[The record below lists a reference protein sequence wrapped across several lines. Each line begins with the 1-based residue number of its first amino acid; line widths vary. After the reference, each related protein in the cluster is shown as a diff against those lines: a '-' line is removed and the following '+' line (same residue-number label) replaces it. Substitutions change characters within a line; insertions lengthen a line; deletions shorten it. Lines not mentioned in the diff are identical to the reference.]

1 MPFSFFFHSFC
12 THAVSR
18 DAVHGLGGGQGTKP
32 DALIMVA
39 LKIVTCMCDAPAGQQ
54 EGVAHDFFIATF

>member
-1 MPFSFFFHSFC
+1 MLCPVMRC
-12 THAVSR
+12 T
-18 DAVHGLGGGQGTKP
+18 DWGGQGTKP